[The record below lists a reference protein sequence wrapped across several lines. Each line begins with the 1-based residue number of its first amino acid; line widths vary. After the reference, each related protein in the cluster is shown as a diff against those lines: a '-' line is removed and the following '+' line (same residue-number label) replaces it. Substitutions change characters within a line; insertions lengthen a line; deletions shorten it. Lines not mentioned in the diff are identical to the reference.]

1 MFFDAGNNARA
12 AAASSKAPRDR
23 RLTPLLGCIRIRRRP
38 HTLLHGMT
46 QPELSALAYDTEA
59 VGRVRDS
66 AMKHLMR
73 A

>member
-12 AAASSKAPRDR
+12 AASSKVPRDR